1 VRSCVVRSGRCPEVA
16 RKTDAAHRP
25 RASAPVVVAAAVV
38 IRDGRVLL
46 TRRLEGQHLAGMWEF
61 PGGKLEDGE
70 SPEEALARECRE
82 ECGIDLEV
90 AEILDVTHHRY
101 PEKDVLLLFYRCE
114 LRAGEVR
121 HLQVADHAWVAPD
134 DLDDY
139 PLPPADERVVARIR
153 ALEL

>member
-1 VRSCVVRSGRCPEVA
+1 VA

>member
-1 VRSCVVRSGRCPEVA
+1 MA

-25 RASAPVVVAAAVV
+25 RASAPVIVAAAVV